1 MHFKRYT
8 LEPCNVMLV
17 AMYACYCAQS
27 CAMCH
32 VQKLLQTCNRG
43 EMKVASGTYMLHS
56 LARYTIAAS
65 FRHTKSYYDMH
76 NMLCS

>member
-1 MHFKRYT
+1 MQCHAG
-8 LEPCNVMLV
+8 CNVRLLM
-17 AMYACYCAQS
+17 CAV
-27 CAMCH
+27 MCH
-32 VQKLLQTCNRG
+32 VQGLLQTCNRG

-56 LARYTIAAS
+56 LARYTIATS